1 MNLFA
6 IIINSEM
13 HYFIDAANAEK
24 NSVLDEYI
32 STYHIS
38 TNTNDSNEA
47 LNNLLADIMRD
58 LNIALKPIK
67 LIDIYRPKTE

>member
-6 IIINSEM
+6 VIINSEM
-13 HYFIDAANAEK
+13 HYFIDAANVEK

-38 TNTNDSNEA
+38 TNTHDSNEA

-58 LNIALKPIK
+58 LNITLKPIK